1 MYNEKKAE
9 FINTMR
15 GVMYDINVMV
25 QNGRINNPQNQ
36 FCVMLIADG
45 I

>member
-25 QNGRINNPQNQ
+25 RKQRIKSPHNE
-36 FCVMLIADG
+36 FCVLLIADG
-45 I
+45 V